1 MIYDLGF
8 TEVHSARMQMEDKIR
23 LPDIPHNQS
32 FVGDL
37 LCLIL
42 RDTDGS
48 QNWVTRHTSKSKLCG
63 DLCAILAD
71 ADGRQAYLSLRQT
84 MQHSKRFSYLFVSQY
99 IFSNNFPGHKP
110 STSAALRMVSM
121 WKL

>member
-42 RDTDGS
+42 RDADGS
-48 QNWVTRHTSKSKLCG
+48 
-63 DLCAILAD
+63 
-71 ADGRQAYLSLRQT
+71 
-84 MQHSKRFSYLFVSQY
+84 
-99 IFSNNFPGHKP
+99 
-110 STSAALRMVSM
+110 
-121 WKL
+121 